1 MKNSLF
7 KRAVAAVA
15 TVPLAFTQCLTIA
28 NAESNDAAKLAASA
42 QVVAEDSKVTLA
54 SLLAIKPGETYAEWN
69 THVFTAL
76 TAQEIGGQIDIE
88 KYKDKIVSKAGKFK
102 EFAEYVISLV
112 SDAKYEIDGNGDL
125 VITAKVADFD
135 FTKNV
140 ESTPGEAIT
149 NLADEYNVPGLKEID
164 LSSIK
169 TGGEVKIFINT
180 SDLQL
185 GTKLDVHAE
194 YKTADGTIGLGE
206 LPAFAKQK
214 AENARAAAI
223 NEIAAQFPADK
234 VEEATNKFN
243 AEIDKFVGKISKAE
257 NYENRIPNSVRF
269 EKKNNVAE
277 VIAAANNILEKR
289 NINRRIPSTASA
301 IASNSIIVGI
311 VEDIAKKAGSVAS
324 ISADDFGKLGDSLRD
339 ITIDLNAGSGV
350 ATAFFDDAEKNQVKA
365 WVEGQ
370 GNTYISSEKKITVK
384 SNFKNIKTTDPGDI
398 DVKVERVLVTAPG
411 TTTSTSST
419 TTTTSSNTTSK
430 TTSSATSSKTT
441 SSNTTS
447 NTTSSATSSKT
458 TSKTTSSVTSSKTTS
473 SNTTSKT
480 TSSAT
485 TSKTTS
491 KTTSSVT
498 SSKTTSSET
507 TSKTTSSVTTSKTTS
522 KTTSSVTSSKTTSSE
537 TTSKTTSSSTSS
549 KTTSSNTTSKTTSS
563 TSSNTS
569 SSTTSTVSTT
579 LPEATTS
586 LVGSYVTFDT
596 KPAFYVSIDEEFS
609 KEQFSNVVLHNRYVE
624 GYTLNNEKVNTREF
638 ELTED
643 ITDKVS
649 FGDAKP
655 GNTYDRS
662 HASFMYE
669 VPVLVDGKELKLIN
683 GETATVTAYIAL
695 KGDANLD
702 NLVDSNDASQ
712 VLAYY
717 ASVSTNKNDN
727 AVYEETLSKSEL
739 VKSPTD
745 EYEEFAAFLA
755 DVHTS
760 ADKPVA
766 RTTKKDKRLVDAND
780 ASKILA
786 FYAKNSSSDY
796 VGKTAKEIWDEVL
809 KND

>member
-102 EFAEYVISLV
+102 AFAEYVISLV

-149 NLADEYNVPGLKEID
+149 KLADEYNVPGLKEID

-214 AENARAAAI
+214 TENARAATI

-243 AEIDKFVGKISKAE
+243 AKIDKFVGKISKAE

-301 IASNSIIVGI
+301 IASNSIFVGI

-324 ISADDFGKLGDSLRD
+324 ISADDFGKFGDSLRD

-447 NTTSSATSSKT
+447 SAT
-458 TSKTTSSVTSSKTTS
+458 TSKTTSSATTSKTTS

-491 KTTSSVT
+491 KTTSSST

-507 TSKTTSSVTTSKTTS
+507 TSKTTSSVTSSKTTSSKTTS
-522 KTTSSVTSSKTTSSE
+522 KTTSSSTSSKTTSSE

-695 KGDANLD
+695 KGDVNLD

-760 ADKPVA
+760 ADKPVTRA
-766 RTTKKDKRLVDAND
+766 TKKDKRLIDSND

>member
-28 NAESNDAAKLAASA
+28 NAESNDAALIAASTQA
-42 QVVAEDSKVTLA
+42 DANDGKITLA
-54 SLLAIKPGETYAEWN
+54 SLLSIKPGETYAEWN

-76 TAQEIGGQIDIE
+76 TAQEISGQINIE

-102 EFAEYVISLV
+102 AFAEYVISLV

-149 NLADEYNVPGLKEID
+149 KLADEYNVPGLKEID

-169 TGGEVKIFINT
+169 TGGELKIFINT

-223 NEIAAQFPADK
+223 SEIAAQFPADK
-234 VEEATNKFN
+234 VEEATTKFN

-301 IASNSIIVGI
+301 IASNSIFIGI

-350 ATAFFDDAEKNQVKA
+350 ATAYFDDAEKDAVKA

-370 GNTYISSEKKITVK
+370 GNTYVSSEKKITVK
-384 SNFKNIKTTDPGDI
+384 SNFKNVKTTDPGDV
-398 DVKVERVLVTAPG
+398 DVKIERVLVTAPG

-441 SSNTTS
+441 SSETTSKTTSS
-447 NTTSSATSSKT
+447 NTTSSATTSKT
-458 TSKTTSSVTSSKTTS
+458 TSKTTSSATTSKTTS

-507 TSKTTSSVTTSKTTS
+507 TSKTTSSV
-522 KTTSSVTSSKTTSSE
+522 
-537 TTSKTTSSSTSS
+537 TSS

-662 HASFMYE
+662 HTSFMYE

-760 ADKPVA
+760 ADKPVTRA
-766 RTTKKDKRLVDAND
+766 TKKDKRLVDAND

>member
-507 TSKTTSSVTTSKTTS
+507 TSKTTSS
-522 KTTSSVTSSKTTSSE
+522 
-537 TTSKTTSSSTSS
+537 STSS

>member
-28 NAESNDAAKLAASA
+28 NAESNDAALIAASTQA
-42 QVVAEDSKVTLA
+42 DANDGKITLA
-54 SLLAIKPGETYAEWN
+54 SLLSIKPGETYAEWN

-76 TAQEIGGQIDIE
+76 TAQEISGQINIE

-102 EFAEYVISLV
+102 AFAEYVISLV

-149 NLADEYNVPGLKEID
+149 KLADEYNVPGLKEID

-169 TGGEVKIFINT
+169 TGGELKIFINT

-223 NEIAAQFPADK
+223 SEIAAQFPADK
-234 VEEATNKFN
+234 VEEATTKFN

-301 IASNSIIVGI
+301 IASNSIFIGI

-350 ATAFFDDAEKNQVKA
+350 ATAYFDDAEKDAVKA

-370 GNTYISSEKKITVK
+370 GNTYVSSEKKITVK
-384 SNFKNIKTTDPGDI
+384 SNFKNVKTTDPGDV
-398 DVKVERVLVTAPG
+398 DVKIERVLVTAPG

-441 SSNTTS
+441 SSETTSKTTSS
-447 NTTSSATSSKT
+447 NTTSSATTSKT
-458 TSKTTSSVTSSKTTS
+458 TSKTTSSATTSKTTS

-491 KTTSSVT
+491 KTTSSV
-498 SSKTTSSET
+498 
-507 TSKTTSSVTTSKTTS
+507 
-522 KTTSSVTSSKTTSSE
+522 
-537 TTSKTTSSSTSS
+537 TSS

-662 HASFMYE
+662 HTSFMYE

-760 ADKPVA
+760 ADKPVTRA
-766 RTTKKDKRLVDAND
+766 TKKDKRLVDAND